1 MQTQRRRFGQ
11 ALVSAGFACACLA
24 TAATLH
30 AQDRSG
36 SVQLRAGAALGVAMT
51 SVGGETSTDVGPL
64 LTGQFGV
71 AVSSRTNLTLA
82 LAVQP
87 FKAHNPVA
95 DEAFTAVSTL
105 AGLELGLGKRRRVYV
120 RPELGLVFR
129 SWSGSEVFVSSE
141 TGFALGVVIGRE
153 WPIGAKLGLAAE
165 GFVRLSGADELST
178 ILVGLG
184 LNLVPVGAQR
194 PAS

>member
-1 MQTQRRRFGQ
+1 MAGGM
-11 ALVSAGFACACLA
+11 ALAYVA

-30 AQDRSG
+30 AQAGRG
-36 SVQLRAGAALGVAMT
+36 TVQLRAGAALGAART

-64 LTGQFGV
+64 LTGQLGV

-95 DEAFTAVSTL
+95 DEAFTAVYTL
-105 AGLELGLGKRRRVYV
+105 AGLEVGLGRRRRVYL

-129 SWSGSEVFVSSE
+129 SWSGSEVFVPSE
-141 TGFALGVVIGRE
+141 TSLAAGVVVGRE
-153 WPIGAKLGLAAE
+153 WPTGARLGLAVE
-165 GFVRLSGADELST
+165 GFVRFSGADELST
-178 ILVGLG
+178 TLVGVG
-184 LNLVPVGAQR
+184 LSLVPIGAR
-194 PAS
+194 PRAR